1 MQRLMGRLA
10 SLERQGPAA
19 STTVFEPNTA
29 MATKIKIPAPDKYD
43 SSRAKLRTYLTQLKD
58 YLENF
63 PEVNTGAKKVRVAAR
78 FLSGAAHDWFEPTLR
93 DFLENEYGS

>member
-1 MQRLMGRLA
+1 MQRLIGRLA

-19 STTVFEPNTA
+19 STTIFELNTA
-29 MATKIKIPAPDKYD
+29 IATKIKIPVLDKYD

-63 PEVNTGAKKVRVAAR
+63 LEVNIGAKKVRVAAR
-78 FLSGAAHDWFEPTLR
+78 FLSGAAYD
-93 DFLENEYGS
+93 